1 MNKNTTGCIFVV
13 YWRRKMLCSFCER
26 SFRVRDNPFDNKTS
40 WVTTKRVH
48 SDSEI
53 KHSMET
59 RIIRFKSKFIH
70 FWNVRKRMTA
80 LCCRV
85 IPQNGKIKFAS
96 SSNEML
102 IMSKLYS
109 LLVLLF
115 LPHSMSSTDAEA
127 KHLNKFESPLLFDF
141 FCQVRLKITKRFRKR
156 TFLKL

>member
-59 RIIRFKSKFIH
+59 RIIRCHSKFIH

-80 LCCRV
+80 MCCRV

-109 LLVLLF
+109 LLVLLLSSPLHVQHGRRSEAFEQIWIPSTLWFFF
-115 LPHSMSSTDAEA
+115 LPS
-127 KHLNKFESPLLFDF
+127 
-141 FCQVRLKITKRFRKR
+141 
-156 TFLKL
+156 

>member
-13 YWRRKMLCSFCER
+13 YWRRKMLCER

-53 KHSMET
+53 KHSMVT
-59 RIIRFKSKFIH
+59 RIIRCKSKFIH

-85 IPQNGKIKFAS
+85 IPQNGKNKIRVIFQWNAYIVKIVFPPRPAAFFPTPCPARTPKRS
-96 SSNEML
+96 IRTNL
-102 IMSKLYS
+102 NPLYS
-109 LLVLLF
+109 LIFF
-115 LPHSMSSTDAEA
+115 LPS
-127 KHLNKFESPLLFDF
+127 
-141 FCQVRLKITKRFRKR
+141 
-156 TFLKL
+156 